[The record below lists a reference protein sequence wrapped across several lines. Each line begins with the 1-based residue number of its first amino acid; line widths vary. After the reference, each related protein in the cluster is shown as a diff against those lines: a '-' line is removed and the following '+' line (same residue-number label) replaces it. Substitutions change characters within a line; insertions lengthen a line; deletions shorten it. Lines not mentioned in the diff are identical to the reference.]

1 MRSSLRRASASLC
14 FRTTAATS
22 RLCSR
27 TPIPRC
33 IYAKEEGRKNYK
45 FFTEAMN
52 TATSAK
58 LSLESDLH
66 NALRQNEFILHY
78 QPQIDIASR
87 KIFGVEAL
95 IRWRHP
101 RRGLVPPLEF
111 HTARGRTRLIIHRRM
126 GAAQRCVQAS
136 AWHRAGLGKIT
147 VAVNMA
153 SPVSGKWI

>member
-1 MRSSLRRASASLC
+1 
-14 FRTTAATS
+14 
-22 RLCSR
+22 
-27 TPIPRC
+27 
-33 IYAKEEGRKNYK
+33 
-45 FFTEAMN
+45 MN

-101 RRGLVPPLEF
+101 RRGLVPPSSSY
-111 HTARGRTRLIIHRRM
+111 RSRKN
-126 GAAQRCVQAS
+126 AASSSPS
-136 AWHRAGLGKIT
+136 ANGCCA
-147 VAVNMA
+147 APA
-153 SPVSGKWI
+153 